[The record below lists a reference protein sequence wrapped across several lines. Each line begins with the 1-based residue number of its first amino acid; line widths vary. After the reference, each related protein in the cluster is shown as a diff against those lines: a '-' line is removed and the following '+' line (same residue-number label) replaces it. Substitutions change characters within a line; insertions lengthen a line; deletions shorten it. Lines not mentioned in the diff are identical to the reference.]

1 MDKAKNSNE
10 NESIDISVFLTPLS
24 IILASIIVA
33 SSIFFGLKG
42 ANISS
47 SSTTKTTGTDT
58 VADNTG
64 DTVAADPTTAVV
76 SIDDDPYL
84 GDKDKAT
91 VAVVEFSDYECP
103 FCKRFHDDT
112 FDQIVKDYV
121 DTGKAILVYRDY
133 PLSFHDPMATNEAIA
148 AECVQELGGNEKY
161 FQYGDLMYTNTTSN
175 GTGLTED
182 QLYDFASKVG
192 VDSGKF
198 KTCYTNRDFEDEV
211 KADLNDGAKAGISGT
226 PGFVVGKLD
235 SDGNVD
241 GVIVSGAQPYS
252 AFQSALD
259 EQLGS

>member
-1 MDKAKNSNE
+1 MDKTNDSNSGD
-10 NESIDISVFLTPLS
+10 SIDIAVFMTPLS
-24 IILASIIVA
+24 IILASIIIA

-42 ANISS
+42 TDLSTSS
-47 SSTTKTTGTDT
+47 GSNTKAADT
-58 VADNTG
+58 AQPTAG
-64 DTVAADPTTAVV
+64 DTAAAPTTTAVV

-84 GDKDKAT
+84 GNKDKAK

-112 FDQIVKDYV
+112 FDQIVTDYV

-148 AECVQELGGNEKY
+148 GECIQDQAGNEKY

-175 GTGLTED
+175 GTGLKEQ
-182 QLYDFASKVG
+182 QLYDFAKQVG
-192 VDSGKF
+192 ADEAKF
-198 KTCYTNRDFEDEV
+198 KDCYTSRKFEEEV
-211 KADLNDGAKAGISGT
+211 KADEDAGAKAGISGT
-226 PGFVVGKLD
+226 PGFVVGTLD

-252 AFQSALD
+252 AFQTAL
-259 EQLGS
+259 ENALAK